1 MYIPHFVHTMSVRV
15 YDMFGNF
22 GFGIYMST
30 HIVKFTYMSVTC
42 LADSIVNDMYIPCMY
57 TFLPCGQDSGP
68 DEQVQVTVVH
78 SESSYMPPL
87 HAIEDANAAEAQRPG
102 TAADP

>member
-57 TFLPCGQDSGP
+57 TFLPGGQDSRWSLRPSTGIGLGP
-68 DEQVQVTVVH
+68 GVQARGRLG
-78 SESSYMPPL
+78 ES
-87 HAIEDANAAEAQRPG
+87 RVRV
-102 TAADP
+102 

>member
-1 MYIPHFVHTMSVRV
+1 MSVHGIDMYITHYVHTMSVRV
-15 YDMFGNF
+15 YDMFVIF

-57 TFLPCGQDSGP
+57 TFLPGGQDSRC
-68 DEQVQVTVVH
+68 
-78 SESSYMPPL
+78 SSIRVWVMPV
-87 HAIEDANAAEAQRPG
+87 
-102 TAADP
+102 

>member
-1 MYIPHFVHTMSVRV
+1 MSVHGIYMYIPHFVHTMSVRV

-57 TFLPCGQDSGP
+57 TFLPGGQDSRCLL
-68 DEQVQVTVVH
+68 EYVCVEMYTYVYQCMHTCV
-78 SESSYMPPL
+78 
-87 HAIEDANAAEAQRPG
+87 
-102 TAADP
+102 

>member
-57 TFLPCGQDSGP
+57 TFLPCHGGQDSRCHESTGRCRRR
-68 DEQVQVTVVH
+68 QAVTP
-78 SESSYMPPL
+78 ESLSRMM
-87 HAIEDANAAEAQRPG
+87 IMMMM
-102 TAADP
+102 